1 MSFLTFQIS
10 MFFSASLGCGS
21 LDDMVAVVC
30 GGVDV
35 VGAGKRFCPWAR
47 ARAWARGAH
56 EAERGSSRR

>member
-35 VGAGKRFCPWAR
+35 VGAGKRICPW
-47 ARAWARGAH
+47 AWARGAH

>member
-1 MSFLTFQIS
+1 

-47 ARAWARGAH
+47 ARAWARSAH